1 MTLPEEIR
9 CNGIDFDA
17 NGLVSHCPERHDC
30 LRYIKN
36 SSIQVADGLC
46 GVIAGE
52 YPHKI
57 GKDEP

>member
-1 MTLPEEIR
+1 MTLSEEIK

-46 GVIAGE
+46 GVIAGN
-52 YPHKI
+52 I
-57 GKDEP
+57 LIR